1 LRHGIGPE
9 LDAPSTRYGSTP
21 IDGQLAGQ
29 GIMPH
34 WNKMISNYYNLMGWD
49 EQTSRPLP
57 ETLKQLGLDFVIPHL
72 W

>member
-1 LRHGIGPE
+1 
-9 LDAPSTRYGSTP
+9 
-21 IDGQLAGQ
+21 
-29 GIMPH
+29 
-34 WNKMISNYYNLMGWD
+34 MIRNYYNLMGWD